1 MGLCRPEILSELEK
15 LVEERTHRRIRN
27 LQIELDE
34 GSVIIK
40 GRARSYLV
48 KQLAQ
53 HGILDVMPQVRL
65 VNAIE
70 VGNN

>member
-1 MGLCRPEILSELEK
+1 MGLGRPEILSELEK
-15 LVEERTHRRIRN
+15 LVEDRTHRRIRN

-34 GSVIIK
+34 GSVVIK
-40 GRARSYLV
+40 GRARSYHV

-53 HGILDVMPQVRL
+53 HGILDVMPEVRL